1 MNEELNNIF
10 SKIGS
15 KLTLSQKIE
24 RRLESAIRDKKLAV
38 GSKLPTEREL
48 CLSFGVSRTAL
59 REALRRLSAR
69 GLVQI
74 TKGSGMY
81 VTGLKIDDAIA
92 NLNLYYDMQ
101 FDHNLIGQII
111 GVRHLFEPKIAG
123 MAARQRD
130 RNDLNDLQDNIEMF
144 KECNADNTQMEADLD
159 NKFHLTVAKA
169 THNPIV
175 QITMEPIYS
184 LIPRMRNLIYAN
196 IDGEKDTILEFH
208 IKIFNAIN
216 TQNEVEAE
224 AAMHDHLKRTMDIY
238 QRFLRGAYVD

>member
-48 CLSFGVSRTAL
+48 CLSFGVSRTTL

-130 RNDLNDLQDNIEMF
+130 RNDLNDL
-144 KECNADNTQMEADLD
+144 
-159 NKFHLTVAKA
+159 
-169 THNPIV
+169 
-175 QITMEPIYS
+175 
-184 LIPRMRNLIYAN
+184 
-196 IDGEKDTILEFH
+196 
-208 IKIFNAIN
+208 
-216 TQNEVEAE
+216 
-224 AAMHDHLKRTMDIY
+224 
-238 QRFLRGAYVD
+238 